1 MKKKSVKKSG
11 IPPLLCWDIYSEW
24 LNEKLGIT
32 PAHTE
37 KTVKKKKQ
45 EL

>member
-1 MKKKSVKKSG
+1 MKKASVKKTG
-11 IPPLLCWDIYSEW
+11 IPPLLCWDIYSDW
-24 LNEKLGIT
+24 LNKRLGISPT
-32 PAHTE
+32 NTE